1 MDPDTINSMILHFHA
16 DKKIPSRAI
25 LRRTSVRAR
34 YGSKKIPV
42 IVSNRA
48 AHSTNGRGGNND
60 PKCLGFGFFDQDFR
74 RSISPTVFSSLA
86 PKNFSWSYF
95 PKGEERVSGRESGR
109 AKGVREQVCV

>member
-48 AHSTNGRGGNND
+48 ALGTNGCGGNND
-60 PKCLGFGFFDQDFR
+60 PKRLEFGFFDQGFR
-74 RSISPTVFSSLA
+74 RSISPTGFSSLA

-95 PKGEERVSGRESGR
+95 PKGEERV
-109 AKGVREQVCV
+109 REQKV